1 MSSSPLL
8 AELIDALRC
17 LPGVGAK
24 TAQRMAFHVLERDRA
39 GARRLAERLAA
50 AVERIGNCTRCRTF
64 SEEAVCAL
72 CSGNARERSL
82 LCVVETP
89 VDQLAIEH
97 ATGYRGPDL
106 TATLAGGMTDERL
119 FDVIRRGVPGT
130 DMPGFRSPLTERS
143 IRQTAAYVQSLSRA
157 GRQTSRG
164 DAPRGAAVYAANGC
178 AGCHVASGVGGVFG
192 PELTTIGSRRGAA
205 YLREAIVKPAAAHP
219 PGYLVVRAVPASG
232 PEIRGIRV
240 NEDVFWVHIRDAGGA
255 VHALQ
260 KADLRSL
267 DRELDASLMPSYA
280 SRLKDAELDDL
291 VAYLTTLRGTK

>member
-97 ATGYRGPDL
+97 ATGYRGHYFVL
-106 TATLAGGMTDERL
+106 LGRL
-119 FDVIRRGVPGT
+119 
-130 DMPGFRSPLTERS
+130 SPLDGLGPKELGLDLLAQRLAEGEVQELIVATNPTVEGEA
-143 IRQTAAYVQSLSRA
+143 TAHMLAQLARA
-157 GRQTSRG
+157 
-164 DAPRGAAVYAANGC
+164 
-178 AGCHVASGVGGVFG
+178 AG
-192 PELTTIGSRRGAA
+192 
-205 YLREAIVKPAAAHP
+205 
-219 PGYLVVRAVPASG
+219 VR
-232 PEIRGIRV
+232 
-240 NEDVFWVHIRDAGGA
+240 
-255 VHALQ
+255 
-260 KADLRSL
+260 
-267 DRELDASLMPSYA
+267 A
-280 SRLKDAELDDL
+280 SRLAHGVPLGGELEFID
-291 VAYLTTLRGTK
+291 RGTLAHAFGGRQVL